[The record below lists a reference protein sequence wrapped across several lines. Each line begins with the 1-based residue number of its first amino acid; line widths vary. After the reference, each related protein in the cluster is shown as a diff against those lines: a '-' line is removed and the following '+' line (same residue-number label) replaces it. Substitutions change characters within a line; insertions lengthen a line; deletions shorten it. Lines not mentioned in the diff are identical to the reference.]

1 MKIPNKIIVI
11 LSLALCFVATTSIT
25 AQTGIFRDYQYTSE
39 LDTLVNTETATIEFG
54 TDRNAGDWPLGWTYS
69 INFTQDSISGVNNGT
84 ASLQVSNSA
93 PDEASPVW
101 ITIDS
106 DALDGTSD
114 AAIYEGVLYA
124 RRIRLTI
131 AKTGTGRGTYQYWAS
146 FKKTGSRL

>member
-11 LSLALCFVATTSIT
+11 LSLALSFVATTSIT

-84 ASLQVSNSA
+84 ASLQVSNDLPS
-93 PDEASPVW
+93 EASPTW

-106 DALDGTSD
+106 DVLDGTTD
-114 AAIYEGVLYA
+114 EGIYEGVLYA
-124 RRIRLTI
+124 RRIRLII
-131 AKTGTGRGTYQYWAS
+131 AKTGTGRGVYKYWGS
-146 FKKTGSRL
+146 FKKTSNRL